1 MAPAA
6 AALWGGWAG
15 LAAVPATRGTG
26 SGEGGGTWRRRR
38 LRGCGCAAALAAPLS
53 GEKMMRNVER
63 GVEEDLEEMERK
75 VDLPRHGHG
84 ACQYVNEGRGRGW
97 GWV

>member
-6 AALWGGWAG
+6 AALRGGWAG
-15 LAAVPATRGTG
+15 LAAVPATRRRGARAVARAAAR
-26 SGEGGGTWRRRR
+26 GGG
-38 LRGCGCAAALAAPLS
+38 GGCAAAVAAPIS
-53 GEKMMRNVER
+53 GEKKMRNVER